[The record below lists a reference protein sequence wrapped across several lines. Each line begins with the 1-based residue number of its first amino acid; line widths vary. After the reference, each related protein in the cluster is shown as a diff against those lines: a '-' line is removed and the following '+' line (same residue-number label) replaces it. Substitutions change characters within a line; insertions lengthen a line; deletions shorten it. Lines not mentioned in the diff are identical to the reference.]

1 MRARDLASLTKI
13 WIAAAATLSTTT
25 GYLAASHSLKPGL
38 LSATLG
44 TLLLSMGACALNEWQ
59 ERDIDARMQRTRRRP
74 LPAGT
79 VQPRTALAIAV
90 SLVVAGALVL
100 AAFHPPVTPLLGLVA
115 VFWYN
120 GVYTH
125 LKRLTA
131 FAVVPGAVIG
141 ALPPVIGW
149 TAAGA
154 SALDPRILALA
165 FFFFVWQVPH
175 FWLLLFMHGADYSE
189 AGLPTLTAVFTAAQL
204 RRLTVVWTLIT
215 AGSVLLL
222 PLYALATS
230 AASMLFFPLASLWLV
245 VVARRFMRAPET
257 MASYRAAFRSINLG
271 ALAVMG
277 LLAVEALTH

>member
-1 MRARDLASLTKI
+1 MHVRDLASLTKI
-13 WIAAAATLSTTT
+13 WIAAASTLSTAT
-25 GYLAASHSLKPGL
+25 GYLAASNSWQPKL

-44 TLLLSMGACALNEWQ
+44 TFLLAMGACALNEWQ
-59 ERDIDARMQRTRRRP
+59 EREIDGRMARTRHRP
-74 LPAGT
+74 LPAGSLR
-79 VQPRTALAIAV
+79 PLTALAIAAGLV
-90 SLVVAGALVL
+90 AAGTSLL
-100 AAFHPPVTPLLGLVA
+100 AAFHRPVTPLLGLAA
-115 VFWYN
+115 VLWYN

-149 TAAGA
+149 TAGGG

-175 FWLLLFMHGADYSE
+175 FWLLLFMHGGEYSA
-189 AGLPTLTAVFTAAQL
+189 AGLPTLTAVLTAAQL

-230 AASMLFFPLASLWLV
+230 TAGRLFSPLVSLWLV
-245 VVARRFMRAPET
+245 VVAQRLMRAPET
-257 MASYRAAFRSINLG
+257 VDSYRAAFHGINLG
-271 ALAVMG
+271 ALVVMG
-277 LLAVEALTH
+277 LLAVEALAR